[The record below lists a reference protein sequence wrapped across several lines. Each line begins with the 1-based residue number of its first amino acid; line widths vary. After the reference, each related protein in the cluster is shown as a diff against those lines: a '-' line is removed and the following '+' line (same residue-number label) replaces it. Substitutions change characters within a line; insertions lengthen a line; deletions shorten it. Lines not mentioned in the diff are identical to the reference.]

1 MSQKQVAIYARVS
14 SDQQAEAGTI
24 ESQVAALRERIAQDG
39 LTLSEELTFLD
50 EGYSGASLIRPALE
64 QLRDVVAMQGIDSL
78 YVHSPDRLA
87 RKYAYQVLLVD
98 EFRRAGVEVIFLNR
112 ELGQSPEDDLLLQV
126 QGMVAEYERA
136 KILER
141 SRRGKLHAA
150 RTGHVA
156 VLSGA
161 PYGYRYIPKQEGGGQ
176 ARYEIVLPEARVVR
190 QVFQWV
196 GHERA
201 TIQEVCRRLQQAGER
216 TRSGKTTWDR
226 TTIWSMLKNP
236 AYKGA
241 AAFGKT
247 KVSAMHPKLRPQR
260 GDPAQPKRPVSTQLV
275 AQEEWIAVPV
285 PALVEEALFEA
296 VQQQLRE
303 NRHLARQRQRG
314 ARYLLQGLLICAQCG
329 YAYYGKAVSSKAAKG
344 KPRHYAYYRCIGT
357 DAYRFGGQRVCE
369 NLQVRTDTLD
379 QQVWQEVCALLEDT
393 QRLEQEYQR
402 RLRTPQRDREDL
414 NLLQA
419 QMAKVRQGIARLI
432 DTYTEGFIEKP
443 EFEPR
448 IRHLRQRLA
457 DLEQKAQELTDEAAR
472 QAELRLVITRL
483 EEFAVKVKGGLV
495 DADWLTKRDLIRT
508 LVQRVEIGKEEVN
521 VVFRIPSA
529 PFDSSPDGGFLQHCG
544 NCKHATLGCTTV
556 RVFVLPVLQNPGFE
570 TASDEIKQTA
580 VMDLLAEYFQQDI
593 VVDVVKAAF
602 DITLD
607 KPNCSPERTV
617 GLLECR
623 VASSLGSKPV

>member
-1 MSQKQVAIYARVS
+1 MSQKQVAVYARVS

-24 ESQVAALRERIAQDG
+24 ASQVAALRERIAQDG
-39 LTLSEELTFLD
+39 LTLTEELTFLD

-64 QLRDVVAMQGIDSL
+64 QLRDVVALQGIDSL

-98 EFRRAGVEVIFLNR
+98 EFRRAGVEVVFLNR

-161 PYGYRYIPKQEGGGQ
+161 PYGYHYISKQEGGGQ
-176 ARYEIVLPEARVVR
+176 ARYEIVLAEARVVR

-196 GHERA
+196 GHDRA
-201 TIQEVCRRLQQAGER
+201 TIREVCRRLQQAGER
-216 TRSGKTTWDR
+216 TRSGKTIWDR
-226 TTIWSMLKNP
+226 TTIWGMLKNP
-236 AYKGA
+236 AYKGT

-247 KVSAMHPKLRPQR
+247 KVGAMRPKLRPQR
-260 GDPAQPKRPVSTQLV
+260 GDPAQPKRPVSMRPV
-275 AQEEWIAVPV
+275 AREEWIAVPV

-296 VQQQLRE
+296 VQQQLQE
-303 NRHLARQRQRG
+303 NRYLARQRQRG

-357 DAYRFGGQRVCE
+357 DAYRFGGQRVCD

-379 QQVWQEVCALLEDT
+379 QLVWQEVCALLEDT

-402 RLRTPQRDREDL
+402 RLHTPRQDRDDL

-432 DTYTEGFIEKP
+432 DTYAEGFIEKP

-448 IRHLRQRLA
+448 IRHLRQRLT
-457 DLEQKAQELTDEAAR
+457 DLEQKAQALTDEAAR

-483 EEFAVKVKGGLV
+483 EEFAIKVKDGLV

-521 VVFRIPSA
+521 VVFRIPSV

-544 NCKHATLGCTTV
+544 NCKHA
-556 RVFVLPVLQNPGFE
+556 FPG
-570 TASDEIKQTA
+570 
-580 VMDLLAEYFQQDI
+580 
-593 VVDVVKAAF
+593 
-602 DITLD
+602 
-607 KPNCSPERTV
+607 N
-617 GLLECR
+617 
-623 VASSLGSKPV
+623 